1 MSLNDSERD
10 FELHEE
16 AGLVPAG
23 VDEEGNNQ
31 WIGTDKQWQRYTEL
45 TK

>member
-1 MSLNDSERD
+1 MSLNDCKRT

-23 VDEEGNNQ
+23 ADEEGNNQ
-31 WIGTDKQWQRYTEL
+31 WIGTDKQWQRYEEL
-45 TK
+45 IK